1 MFTLSTLTK
10 FCLSDTY
17 CRRTVYAIAYAFIW
31 FPETNDVDMKL
42 IATYYHLLTRSV
54 LSINLK

>member
-54 LSINLK
+54 L